1 MVLGLSIWIVVDAPS
16 FVDIADSVGVNI
28 VIYDTGCYVLIAISS
43 LVIIITFLG
52 CCGAAKHSRCLLV
65 TVREMSKNQN
75 IFYLLTNIYKS
86 KTIQK
91 VNVQTFLIVFSI
103 SSVF

>member
-1 MVLGLSIWIVVDAPS
+1 MLTYFYLQLLACVVLGLSIWIVVDAPS

-65 TVREMSKNQN
+65 TVSRISKD
-75 IFYLLTNIYKS
+75 
-86 KTIQK
+86 
-91 VNVQTFLIVFSI
+91 
-103 SSVF
+103 

>member
-43 LVIIITFLG
+43 LVIIVTFLG

-65 TVREMSKNQN
+65 TVRNRSTIWYLVLRLIMSSEVPSRH
-75 IFYLLTNIYKS
+75 ILI
-86 KTIQK
+86 TISY
-91 VNVQTFLIVFSI
+91 VL
-103 SSVF
+103 